1 MLRQTNRYCSTCL
14 RTRKFVNLEDRL
26 VCQFCGKR
34 LWRKPAADH
43 RPSRRSEK
51 NGKRSHGAVVRQLH
65 FDAVV

>member
-1 MLRQTNRYCSTCL
+1 MLRQMNRYCSTCL

-34 LWRKPAADH
+34 LWRKPAAKGH
-43 RPSRRSEK
+43 GAPHE
-51 NGKRSHGAVVRQLH
+51 GKRTAHARTIRQLH